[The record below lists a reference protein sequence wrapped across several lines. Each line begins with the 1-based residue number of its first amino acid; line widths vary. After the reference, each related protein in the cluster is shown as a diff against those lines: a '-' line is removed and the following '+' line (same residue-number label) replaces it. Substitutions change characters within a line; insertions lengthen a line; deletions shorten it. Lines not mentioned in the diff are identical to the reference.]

1 MKYNIELSK
10 RAVKKLKS
18 LERRFQKQIAIKIE
32 KLVTNPL
39 PKDSKKI
46 QGDTNLYRLRSGN
59 YRILY
64 RIFDKKILILI
75 FDIGHRKEIY
85 KDMR

>member
-1 MKYNIELSK
+1 MKYHIELSK
-10 RAVKKLKS
+10 RAAKNLKL

-32 KLVTNPL
+32 KLITNPL

-64 RIFDKKILILI
+64 RIFDKKILL
-75 FDIGHRKEIY
+75 DSY
-85 KDMR
+85 KQTNRHPKKC

>member
-1 MKYNIELSK
+1 MKYNIEFSK
-10 RAVKKLKS
+10 RAAKKLKT

-32 KLVTNPL
+32 KLITNPL

-75 FDIGHRKEIY
+75 LDIGHRKEIY
-85 KDMR
+85 TQLS